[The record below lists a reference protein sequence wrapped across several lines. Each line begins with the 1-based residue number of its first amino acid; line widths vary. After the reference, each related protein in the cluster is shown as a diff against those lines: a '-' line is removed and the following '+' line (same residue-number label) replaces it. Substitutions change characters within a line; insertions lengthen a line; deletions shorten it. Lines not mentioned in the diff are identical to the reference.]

1 VVHMSTVPAPGLN
14 PQIEIALRMGKI
26 GPRHKSYRKLGEE
39 LGIDPSYLHRIAN
52 GAHASQAVLDKLGL
66 ERVVIVKYRRKR
78 T

>member
-1 VVHMSTVPAPGLN
+1 MSTVPAPGLN
-14 PQIEIALRMGKI
+14 PQIEIALRMGK
-26 GPRHKSYRKLGEE
+26 GNMGRRPKSYRKLGEE